1 MNEVWHARFGIV
13 VRARAV
19 EPGPGGEDLATGTW
33 ARPKRCRTAFAAG
46 ACLPLACLIAIAVC
60 AFTAA
65 GNNRFTTIGQW
76 IRRAG

>member
-33 ARPKRCRTAFAAG
+33 QRLKRCRTAFAAG
-46 ACLPLACLIAIAVC
+46 ACYRWPA
-60 AFTAA
+60 
-65 GNNRFTTIGQW
+65 
-76 IRRAG
+76 